1 MRAGYIVRDVCGR
14 YWRVY
19 SVSYVPGWGIHINME
34 RPRMS
39 CHMLLSSF
47 AREGGTIVRRGA

>member
-1 MRAGYIVRDVCGR
+1 MRAGYIVRDGSGR

-34 RPRMS
+34 RLCMS
-39 CHMLLSSF
+39 RHMLLSSF
-47 AREGGTIVRRGA
+47 AREGGTIARRGE